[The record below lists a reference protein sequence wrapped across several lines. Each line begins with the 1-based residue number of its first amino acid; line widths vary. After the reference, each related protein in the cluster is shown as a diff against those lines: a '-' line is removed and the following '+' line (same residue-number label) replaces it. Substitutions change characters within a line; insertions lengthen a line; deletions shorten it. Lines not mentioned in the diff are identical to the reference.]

1 MTVDDSKCLVQEE
14 EAMKRAVWYAGSDTK
29 LRMDEAD
36 TTYTGAIRFLK
47 NYNNVSRTEN
57 GAMGYRTTARAL
69 VDLNFKVA
77 SLRRRSEE
85 EITEA
90 YIRAFWESP
99 KYAVKWLFFLR
110 DILEGMGER
119 RSFRICLKYLAVSQP
134 EITKAVLRYVPE
146 YGRYDDL
153 LVLLDTPLAEEVAA
167 LYREQLRLDLAA
179 MEKGKE
185 VSLLAKWLPGNNTSS
200 AEARRYAE
208 ILRKYFQ
215 MSPKQYRQTLS
226 SLRRY
231 GKVVETQ
238 ISAAEWSSVN
248 YDRVPTKANAKYDQA
263 FTRHDRARRTEYLEK
278 VAAGDSKLHTNGLMP
293 YEIVHRYTGKGW
305 YYGDAIREDLLTEL
319 LWKKI
324 TEDGFQNEWGL
335 KDAIVVADGSGS
347 MYTSVSGNSSVQAI
361 EVCDSLAIY
370 FAEQLK
376 GVFHNKAITFSSRPQ
391 FIDLKDNTKLKD
403 KLEIMRAY
411 NEVSNTNIKAVFDLL
426 LDMAVSHAVPAKE
439 LPGQV
444 LIISDMEFDEASA
457 PNYRYSFRGR
467 KADWAPADEALFTTI
482 RKQYEAA
489 GYRMPRLIFWNV
501 CGRSDTIPM
510 VDNAEGL
517 CLLSGFSQN
526 AMKIAAQKERKDPWE
541 ALKKVLDSPRYQP
554 IEEMWRQMKP
564 VSAPAG

>member
-1 MTVDDSKCLVQEE
+1 
-14 EAMKRAVWYAGSDTK
+14 MKRAFWYDGNDAKQQPDT
-29 LRMDEAD
+29 AD
-36 TTYTGAIRFLK
+36 MTQTGAIRFLQ
-47 NYNNVSRTEN
+47 NYNNVSHTEN
-57 GAMGYRTTARAL
+57 GAAGYRTTTNAL

-77 SLRRRSEE
+77 SLRMRNEK

-119 RSFRICLKYLAVSQP
+119 RSFRVCLKYLAVSQP
-134 EITKAVLRYVPE
+134 EITKAVLKYVPE

-153 LVLLDTPLAEEVAA
+153 LVLLDTPLAENVAV
-167 LYREQLRLDLAA
+167 LYRKQLRWDLAA
-179 MEKGKE
+179 MAEGKGI
-185 VSLLAKWLPGNNTSS
+185 SLLAKWLPGNNTSS

-231 GKVVETQ
+231 GNVVETQ
-238 ISAAEWSSVN
+238 LSASEWASVN
-248 YDRVPTKANAKYDQA
+248 YDRVPAKANAKYDQA
-263 FTRHDRARRTEYLEK
+263 FARHDLARRTEYLEK
-278 VAAGDSKLHTNGLMP
+278 VLAGDKKLHTNGLMP

-305 YYGDAIREDLLTEL
+305 YYREPIREDLLTEL

-347 MYTSVSGNSSVQAI
+347 MYTPVSGNSTVQAI
-361 EVCDSLAIY
+361 EVCNSLAIY

-411 NEVSNTNIKAVFDLL
+411 SEVSNTNIKAVFDLL
-426 LDMAVSHAVPAKE
+426 LEMAVSHAVPAEE
-439 LPGQV
+439 LPRQV
-444 LIISDMEFDEASA
+444 LIISDMEFDLASV
-457 PNYRYSFRGR
+457 PNYWSFRGKR
-467 KADWAPADEALFTTI
+467 EAVEWAPADEALFTTI
-482 RKQYEAA
+482 GKQYEAA

-501 CGRSDTIPM
+501 CGRTDTIPM

-526 AMKIAAQKERKDPWE
+526 AMKIAAEKEKKDPWE

-554 IEEMWRQMKP
+554 IEEALRQMEP
-564 VSAPAG
+564 VAGEVG

>member
-1 MTVDDSKCLVQEE
+1 MTAKCLVQEE

-119 RSFRICLKYLAVSQP
+119 RSFRICLKYFAVSQP

-185 VSLLAKWLPGNNTSS
+185 ISLLAKWLPGNNTSS

-215 MSPKQYRQTLS
+215 MSQKQYRKTLS

-278 VAAGDSKLHTNGLMP
+278 VASGDSKLHTNGLMP

-376 GVFHNKAITFSSRPQ
+376 GVFHNKTITFSSRPQ
-391 FIDLKDNTKLKD
+391 FINLKDNTKLKD

-411 NEVSNTNIKAVFDLL
+411 SEVSNTNIKAVFDLL

-439 LPGQV
+439 LPRQV

-457 PNYRYSFRGR
+457 PDYRYSFRGR
-467 KADWAPADEALFTTI
+467 KADWAPSDEALFTII

-489 GYRMPRLIFWNV
+489 GYRMPRLIF
-501 CGRSDTIPM
+501 
-510 VDNAEGL
+510 
-517 CLLSGFSQN
+517 
-526 AMKIAAQKERKDPWE
+526 
-541 ALKKVLDSPRYQP
+541 
-554 IEEMWRQMKP
+554 
-564 VSAPAG
+564 